1 MVKLKI
7 VDGIHKL
14 STQSKFQTRVHLRNE
29 LSRHSG
35 SSQVAKCS
43 FLMLRAQSS
52 DKRCAAMRSAWEKTP
67 ENWQSVVQKGT
78 NVVNNKP
85 KWWDLSP
92 YESYQLKKEKKKS
105 QIMPGKRT
113 WSYKESLE
121 CSFFSFFFFFV
132 DPIFSTVT
140 TCRTRI
146 CWLSPSKN
154 PDEETRSDKQEI
166 YQTYINQSIH
176 QIGLA
181 TSSNSSEKHHS
192 SLTGKM
198 MSAAR
203 NPYGAPTLCWLSE
216 ITVCSRTSRSS
227 SRPDMWFKSSKWIFF
242 FAAASMAS
250 LECDGLKAKTGFS
263 MPGRWT

>member
-1 MVKLKI
+1 MTGFSSENRISKRSMTCISSSTRRASVNDANIESFFVENVIAFSSPSRYGNKFAEMVKLKI

-14 STQSKFQTRVHLRNE
+14 STQRKFQTRVHLRNE

-113 WSYKESLE
+113 
-121 CSFFSFFFFFV
+121 
-132 DPIFSTVT
+132 
-140 TCRTRI
+140 
-146 CWLSPSKN
+146 
-154 PDEETRSDKQEI
+154 
-166 YQTYINQSIH
+166 
-176 QIGLA
+176 
-181 TSSNSSEKHHS
+181 
-192 SLTGKM
+192 
-198 MSAAR
+198 
-203 NPYGAPTLCWLSE
+203 
-216 ITVCSRTSRSS
+216 
-227 SRPDMWFKSSKWIFF
+227 
-242 FAAASMAS
+242 
-250 LECDGLKAKTGFS
+250 
-263 MPGRWT
+263 